1 MKIFKPKF
9 WNSKLNFFSIILLPL
24 SFLFKTAIF
33 FKKIIIEEKK
43 FKIPIICIGNIY
55 LGGTGK
61 TPLSIFLGNELI
73 KRKKEPVIVRK
84 FYLNHKDEHDLIK
97 ENFKNLLTHRKRVVA
112 LLKAEEENF
121 DSVILDDGFQ
131 DVRIKKDL
139 NVLCFNQDHPIGN
152 GYVLPAGPLRED
164 LSAIKKTDIVVINGD
179 KNIDFEEKLVKINN
193 KVSIYYSKY
202 IPQNINDFKEKKLFV
217 FAGIGNPEKFFRL
230 LEDNNLRIQK
240 KFKFPD
246 HYFFSKKELL
256 NIIDEAKKNNC
267 QVLTTEKD
275 YYRIKDYKF
284 DEIKYLKIS
293 VQINNKEKLI
303 DRILKVYDQDD

>member
-9 WNSKLNFFSIILLPL
+9 WDSKLNFFSIILLPL
-24 SFLFKTAIF
+24 SFLFKTTIF
-33 FKKIIIEEKK
+33 LKKTIIKEKK

-84 FYLNHKDEHDLIK
+84 FYLNHKDEQELIK
-97 ENFKNLLTHRKRVVA
+97 GNFKNFLTHRKRVVA
-112 LLKAEEENF
+112 LSKAEEGNF

-139 NVLCFNQDHPIGN
+139 NLLCFNQDQLIGN

-179 KNIDFEEKLVKINN
+179 KNRAFEEKLIKLNQ

-202 IPQNINDFKEKKLFV
+202 IPQNINDFKKKKLFV
-217 FAGIGNPEKFFRL
+217 FAGIGNPENFFRL
-230 LEDNNLRIQK
+230 LENNNLKIQR

-246 HYFFSKKELL
+246 HYIFSKQELL
-256 NIIDEAKKNNC
+256 NIIDEARKNDC

-284 DEIKYLKIS
+284 DEIKYLKIL
-293 VQINNKEKLI
+293 VQIENKEELI
-303 DRILKVYDQDD
+303 NKILKVYD

>member
-1 MKIFKPKF
+1 MKIFKPNF

-24 SFLFKTAIF
+24 SFLFKALIF
-33 FKKIIIEEKK
+33 IKKIIIKEKK

-97 ENFKNLLTHRKRVVA
+97 KNFKNFLTHRKRIVA
-112 LLKAEEENF
+112 LSEAEERNF

-131 DVRIKKDL
+131 DLRIKKDL
-139 NVLCFNQDHPIGN
+139 NILCFNQDQLIGN

-164 LSAIKKTDIVVINGD
+164 LSAIKKTDIVIINGD
-179 KNIDFEEKLVKINN
+179 KNKFFEEELFKINQ
-193 KVSIYYSKY
+193 KVLIYYSKY

-217 FAGIGNPEKFFRL
+217 FAGIGNPENFFRL
-230 LEDNNLRIQK
+230 LENNNLKIHK

-246 HYFFSKKELL
+246 HYMLSKKELL
-256 NIIDEAKKNNC
+256 EIIDEAKKNNC
-267 QVLTTEKD
+267 QILTTEKD
-275 YYRIKDYKF
+275 YFRIKDYKF

-303 DRILKVYDQDD
+303 DRILKIYD

>member
-1 MKIFKPKF
+1 MKIFKPNF

-24 SFLFKTAIF
+24 SFLFKALIF
-33 FKKIIIEEKK
+33 IKKIIIKEKK

-97 ENFKNLLTHRKRVVA
+97 KNFKNFLTHRKRIVA
-112 LLKAEEENF
+112 LSEAEERNF

-131 DVRIKKDL
+131 DLRIKKDL
-139 NVLCFNQDHPIGN
+139 NILCFNQDQLIGN

-179 KNIDFEEKLVKINN
+179 KNKFFEEELFKINQ
-193 KVSIYYSKY
+193 KVLIYYSKY

-217 FAGIGNPEKFFRL
+217 FAGIGNPENFFRL
-230 LEDNNLRIQK
+230 LENNNLKIHK

-246 HYFFSKKELL
+246 HYMLSKKELL
-256 NIIDEAKKNNC
+256 EIIDEAKKNNC
-267 QVLTTEKD
+267 QILTTEKD
-275 YYRIKDYKF
+275 YFRIKDYKF

-303 DRILKVYDQDD
+303 DRILKIYD

>member
-1 MKIFKPKF
+1 M
-9 WNSKLNFFSIILLPL
+9 
-24 SFLFKTAIF
+24 
-33 FKKIIIEEKK
+33 
-43 FKIPIICIGNIY
+43 
-55 LGGTGK
+55 
-61 TPLSIFLGNELI
+61 
-73 KRKKEPVIVRK
+73 
-84 FYLNHKDEHDLIK
+84 
-97 ENFKNLLTHRKRVVA
+97 
-112 LLKAEEENF
+112 
-121 DSVILDDGFQ
+121 DDGFQ

-179 KNIDFEEKLVKINN
+179 KNKDFEEKLVKINN

-217 FAGIGNPEKFFRL
+217 FAGIGNPENFFRL
-230 LEDNNLRIQK
+230 LEDNDLRIQK

-303 DRILKVYDQDD
+303 DRILKVYD

>member
-1 MKIFKPKF
+1 MRIFKPNF

-24 SFLFKTAIF
+24 SFLFKALIF
-33 FKKIIIEEKK
+33 IKKIIIKEKK

-97 ENFKNLLTHRKRVVA
+97 KNFKNFLTHRKRIVA
-112 LLKAEEENF
+112 LSEAEERNF

-131 DVRIKKDL
+131 DLRIKKDL
-139 NVLCFNQDHPIGN
+139 NILCFNQDQLIGN

-179 KNIDFEEKLVKINN
+179 KNKFFEEELFKINQ
-193 KVSIYYSKY
+193 KVLIYYSKY

-217 FAGIGNPEKFFRL
+217 FAGIGNPENFFRL
-230 LEDNNLRIQK
+230 LENNNLKIHK

-246 HYFFSKKELL
+246 HYMLSKKELL
-256 NIIDEAKKNNC
+256 EIIDEAKKNNC
-267 QVLTTEKD
+267 QILTTEKD
-275 YYRIKDYKF
+275 YFRIKDYKF

-303 DRILKVYDQDD
+303 DRILKIYD

>member
-1 MKIFKPKF
+1 MKIFKPNF

-24 SFLFKTAIF
+24 SFLFKALIF
-33 FKKIIIEEKK
+33 IKKIIIKEKK

-97 ENFKNLLTHRKRVVA
+97 KNFKNFLTHKKRIVA
-112 LLKAEEENF
+112 LSEAEERNF

-131 DVRIKKDL
+131 DLRIKKDL
-139 NVLCFNQDHPIGN
+139 NILCFNQDQLIGN

-164 LSAIKKTDIVVINGD
+164 LSAIKKTDIVIINGD
-179 KNIDFEEKLVKINN
+179 KNKFFEEELFKINQ
-193 KVSIYYSKY
+193 KVLIYYSKY

-217 FAGIGNPEKFFRL
+217 FAGIGNPENFFRL
-230 LEDNNLRIQK
+230 LENNNLKIHK

-246 HYFFSKKELL
+246 HYMLSKKELL
-256 NIIDEAKKNNC
+256 EIIDEAKKNNC
-267 QVLTTEKD
+267 QILTTEKD
-275 YYRIKDYKF
+275 YFRIKDYKF

-293 VQINNKEKLI
+293 VQINDKEKLI
-303 DRILKVYDQDD
+303 DRILKIYD

>member
-24 SFLFKTAIF
+24 SFLFKTTIF
-33 FKKIIIEEKK
+33 LKKTIIKEKK

-84 FYLNHKDEHDLIK
+84 FYLNHKDEQELIK
-97 ENFKNLLTHRKRVVA
+97 GNFKNFLTHRKRVVA
-112 LLKAEEENF
+112 LSKAEEGNF

-139 NVLCFNQDHPIGN
+139 NLLCFNQDQLIGN

-179 KNIDFEEKLVKINN
+179 KNRAFEEKLIKLNQ

-202 IPQNINDFKEKKLFV
+202 IPQNINDFKKKKLFV
-217 FAGIGNPEKFFRL
+217 FAGIGNPENFFRL
-230 LEDNNLRIQK
+230 LENNNLKIQR

-246 HYFFSKKELL
+246 HYIFSKQELL
-256 NIIDEAKKNNC
+256 NIIDEARKNDC

-284 DEIKYLKIS
+284 DEIKYLKIL
-293 VQINNKEKLI
+293 VQIENKEELI
-303 DRILKVYDQDD
+303 NKILKVYD

>member
-1 MKIFKPKF
+1 MKIFKPNF

-24 SFLFKTAIF
+24 SFLFKALIF
-33 FKKIIIEEKK
+33 IKKIIIKEKK

-97 ENFKNLLTHRKRVVA
+97 KNFKNFLTHRKRIVA
-112 LLKAEEENF
+112 LLEAEERNF

-131 DVRIKKDL
+131 DLRIKKDL
-139 NVLCFNQDHPIGN
+139 NILCFNQDQLIGN

-179 KNIDFEEKLVKINN
+179 KNKFFEEELFKINQ
-193 KVSIYYSKY
+193 KVLIYYSKY

-217 FAGIGNPEKFFRL
+217 FAGIGNPENFFRL
-230 LEDNNLRIQK
+230 LENNNLKIHK

-246 HYFFSKKELL
+246 HYMLSKKELL
-256 NIIDEAKKNNC
+256 EIIDEAKKNNC
-267 QVLTTEKD
+267 QILTTEKD
-275 YYRIKDYKF
+275 YFRIKDYKF

-303 DRILKVYDQDD
+303 DRILKIYD

>member
-1 MKIFKPKF
+1 MRIFKPNF

-24 SFLFKTAIF
+24 SFLFKALIF
-33 FKKIIIEEKK
+33 IKKIIIKEKK

-97 ENFKNLLTHRKRVVA
+97 KNFKNFLTHRKRIVA
-112 LLKAEEENF
+112 LLEAEERNF

-131 DVRIKKDL
+131 DLRIKKDL
-139 NVLCFNQDHPIGN
+139 NILCFNQDQLIGN

-179 KNIDFEEKLVKINN
+179 KNKFFEEELFKINQ
-193 KVSIYYSKY
+193 KVLIYYSKY

-217 FAGIGNPEKFFRL
+217 FAGIGNPENFFRL
-230 LEDNNLRIQK
+230 LENNNLKIHK

-246 HYFFSKKELL
+246 HYMLSKKELL
-256 NIIDEAKKNNC
+256 EIIDEAKKNNC
-267 QVLTTEKD
+267 QILTTEKD
-275 YYRIKDYKF
+275 YFRIKDYKF

-303 DRILKVYDQDD
+303 DRILKIYD

>member
-24 SFLFKTAIF
+24 SFLFKTVIF
-33 FKKIIIEEKK
+33 FKKIVIEEKK

-61 TPLSIFLGNELI
+61 TPLSIFLGHELI

-179 KNIDFEEKLVKINN
+179 KNKDFEEKLVKINN

-217 FAGIGNPEKFFRL
+217 FAGIGNPENFFRL
-230 LEDNNLRIQK
+230 LEDNDLRIQK

-303 DRILKVYDQDD
+303 DRILKVYD

>member
-24 SFLFKTAIF
+24 SFLFKIMIF
-33 FKKIIIEEKK
+33 IKKIITKEKK

-97 ENFKNLLTHRKRVVA
+97 ENFKNFLTNRNRTIA
-112 LLKAEEENF
+112 LSKAEEGNF

-131 DVRIKKDL
+131 DLNIKKDL
-139 NVLCFNQDHPIGN
+139 NILCFNQDQLIGN

-164 LSAIKKTDIVVINGD
+164 LSAIKKTDIVIINGD
-179 KNIDFEEKLVKINN
+179 KNKFFEEKLLKINQ
-193 KVSIYYSKY
+193 KVLIYYSKY
-202 IPQNINDFKEKKLFV
+202 TPQNINDFKEKKLFV
-217 FAGIGNPEKFFRL
+217 FAGIGNPENFFKL
-230 LEDNNLRIQK
+230 LENNNLKIHR

-246 HYFFSKKELL
+246 HYILSKKELI

-267 QVLTTEKD
+267 QILTTEKD

-284 DEIKYLKIS
+284 DEIKYLKIK

-303 DRILKVYDQDD
+303 DRILKVYD

>member
-24 SFLFKTAIF
+24 SFLFKIMIF
-33 FKKIIIEEKK
+33 IKKIITKEKK

-97 ENFKNLLTHRKRVVA
+97 ENFKNFLTNRNRTIA
-112 LLKAEEENF
+112 LSKAEEGNF

-131 DVRIKKDL
+131 DLNIKKDL
-139 NVLCFNQDHPIGN
+139 NILCFNQDQLIGN

-164 LSAIKKTDIVVINGD
+164 LSAIKKTDIVIINGD
-179 KNIDFEEKLVKINN
+179 KNKFFEEKLLKINQ
-193 KVSIYYSKY
+193 KVLIYYSKY

-217 FAGIGNPEKFFRL
+217 FAGIGNPENFFKL
-230 LEDNNLRIQK
+230 LENNNLKIHR

-246 HYFFSKKELL
+246 HYILSKKELI

-267 QVLTTEKD
+267 QILTTEKD

-284 DEIKYLKIS
+284 DEIKYLKIK

-303 DRILKVYDQDD
+303 DRILKVYD

>member
-24 SFLFKTAIF
+24 SFLFKIMIF
-33 FKKIIIEEKK
+33 IKKITTKEKK

-97 ENFKNLLTHRKRVVA
+97 KNFKNFLTNRNRIVA
-112 LLKAEEENF
+112 LSKAEEGNF

-131 DVRIKKDL
+131 DLKIKKDL
-139 NVLCFNQDHPIGN
+139 NILCFNQDQLIGN

-164 LSAIKKTDIVVINGD
+164 LSAIKKTDIVIINGD
-179 KNIDFEEKLVKINN
+179 KNKFFEEKLFKINQ
-193 KVSIYYSKY
+193 KVLIYYSKY

-217 FAGIGNPEKFFRL
+217 FAGIGNPENFFKL
-230 LEDNNLRIQK
+230 LENNNIKIHR

-246 HYFFSKKELL
+246 HYILSKKELL
-256 NIIDEAKKNNC
+256 NIIDEANKNNC
-267 QVLTTEKD
+267 QILTTEKD

-284 DEIKYLKIS
+284 DEIKYLKIT
-293 VQINNKEKLI
+293 VQINDKEKLI
-303 DRILKVYDQDD
+303 DRILKVYD